1 MDALDFKALSRLQQ
15 FGRDS
20 WKHLGELLGITA
32 QAAADRIHRLEEQG
46 VVHGYAALI
55 DPESVGLHVAAFVA
69 VSLERPKHLEG
80 FLERVSSLSEVQE
93 CHHVTGDDD
102 YLLKV
107 RCRSTTDLERI
118 VDDELRAVPGV
129 VRTRTTIVLRSTK
142 ETVALPLV
150 TGPVQG

>member
-1 MDALDFKALSRLQQ
+1 MDALDYKALSRLQQ

-20 WKHLGELLGITA
+20 WKHLGEILGITA

-55 DPESVGLHVAAFVA
+55 DPDSVGLHVAAFVA
-69 VSLERPKHLEG
+69 VSLERPKHREP
-80 FLERVSSLSEVQE
+80 FLEHVSSLSEVQE
-93 CHHVTGDDD
+93 CHHVSGDDD

-107 RCRSTTDLERI
+107 RCRGTSDLERL
-118 VDDELRAVPGV
+118 VDDEIRALPGV

>member
-1 MDALDFKALSRLQQ
+1 MDALDYKALSRLQQ

-20 WKHLGELLGITA
+20 WKHLGEILGITA

-55 DPESVGLHVAAFVA
+55 DPDAVGLHVAAFVA
-69 VSLERPKHLEG
+69 VSLERPRYREA

-93 CHHVTGDDD
+93 CHHVSGDDD

-107 RCRSTTDLERI
+107 RCRSTGDLER
-118 VDDELRAVPGV
+118 VVGDEIRAIPGV

>member
-1 MDALDFKALSRLQQ
+1 MDALDYKALSRLQQ

-20 WKHLGELLGITA
+20 WKHLGEILGITA

-55 DPESVGLHVAAFVA
+55 DPDSVGLHLTAFVA
-69 VSLERPKHLEG
+69 VSLERPKHREA
-80 FLERVSSLSEVQE
+80 FLEHTASLSEVQE

-102 YLLKV
+102 YLLKI
-107 RCRSTTDLERI
+107 RCRGASDLERI
-118 VDDELRAVPGV
+118 VDDEIRGIPGV
-129 VRTRTTIVLRSTK
+129 VRARTTVVLRSTK
-142 ETVALPLV
+142 ETVTLPLV

>member
-1 MDALDFKALSRLQQ
+1 MDALDYKALSRLQQ

-55 DPESVGLHVAAFVA
+55 DPDSVGLHVTAFVA
-69 VSLERPKHLEG
+69 ITLERPKHREE
-80 FLERVSSLSEVQE
+80 FLERTASLSEVQE
-93 CHHVTGDDD
+93 CHHVSGDDD
-102 YLLKV
+102 YLLKI
-107 RCRSTTDLERI
+107 RCRGTSDLERVVGEEI
-118 VDDELRAVPGV
+118 RGIPGV
-129 VRTRTTIVLRSTK
+129 ARARTTIVLRSFK

-150 TGPVQG
+150 TGPVQS

>member
-1 MDALDFKALSRLQQ
+1 MDALDYKALSRLQQ

-20 WKHLGELLGITA
+20 WKRLGEILGITA

-55 DPESVGLHVAAFVA
+55 DPDAVGLHVTAFVT
-69 VSLERPKHLEG
+69 VRLERPRYRSG
-80 FLERVSSLSEVQE
+80 FIESVGSMSEVQE
-93 CHHVTGDDD
+93 CHRVAGEDDF
-102 YLLKV
+102 LLKV
-107 RCRSTTDLERI
+107 RCRSTSDLERV
-118 VDDELRAVPGV
+118 VDDEIRSVPGV
-129 VRTRTTIVLRSTK
+129 GHTRTTMVLRSPK

>member
-20 WKHLGELLGITA
+20 WKHLGEILGITA
-32 QAAADRIHRLEEQG
+32 QAVADRVHRLEQQG

-55 DPESVGLHVAAFVA
+55 DPESVGLHTTAFIA
-69 VSLERPKHLEG
+69 VSLDRPKHRDA

-93 CHHVTGDDD
+93 CHHVSGDDD
-102 YLLKV
+102 YLLKI
-107 RCRSTTDLERI
+107 RCRGTGDLER
-118 VDDELRAVPGV
+118 VVSDEIKGIPGV
-129 VRTRTTIVLRSTK
+129 VRTRTTIVLRTAK